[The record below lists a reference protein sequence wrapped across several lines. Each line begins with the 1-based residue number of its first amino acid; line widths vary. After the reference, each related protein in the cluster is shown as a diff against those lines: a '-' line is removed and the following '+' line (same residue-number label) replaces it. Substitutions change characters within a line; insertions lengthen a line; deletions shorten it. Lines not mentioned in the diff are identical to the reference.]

1 MRCNFL
7 NRLEVKKSDKNSTFL
22 LQCKNANKISVHK
35 RKNQNI
41 SSGYLPA
48 QSQQ

>member
-1 MRCNFL
+1 MRCNFV
-7 NRLEVKKSDKNSTFL
+7 NRLDVKKSDKNSM
-22 LQCKNANKISVHK
+22 LQCKNASKISVHK
-35 RKNQNI
+35 RKYQNI